1 MNLIKYLPHF
11 YGNSEE
17 VKELQEALSDEG
29 TIIENEINSIKNQVF
44 VDSATWGLT
53 YWEKLLGLHT
63 DTTQT
68 NEVRR
73 SRIKTYLRNN
83 GTCTKVKLKNI
94 CHSYVNG
101 EVEIIEDNANYKLTV
116 KFVGENGVPANI
128 DYLRNALREAI
139 PAHLQFLFAYSY
151 LLLKDVDAMT
161 LNELEQTS
169 LMSFGM

>member
-1 MNLIKYLPHF
+1 MKLISYLPLF
-11 YGNSEE
+11 YSNSDE
-17 VKELQEALSDEG
+17 VKELQTALSNEG
-29 TIIENEINSIKNQVF
+29 TTLESEIKSLKEQEF
-44 VDSATWGLT
+44 VDTATWGLT

-63 DTTQT
+63 DTTQI

-83 GTCTKVKLKNI
+83 GTCTKIKLNNI
-94 CHSYVNG
+94 CKSYING
-101 EVEIIEDNANYKLTV
+101 EVDIIEDNANFKLTV
-116 KFVGENGVPANI
+116 KFVGENGVPAKI